1 MAGLNDHHKAAIQEK
16 SSLESAFVEA
26 LYTAFTENLNPHLPA
41 LTGFVGL
48 IEAAED
54 KDFGVLNEYNLA
66 RLPLS
71 IVGADK
77 VRYRTRIVDLL
88 HESILSQ
95 HMSDLTQEKIKDV
108 LKERGLGTLFQCSCG
123 VVVGSCDDVQAY
135 NGSEHHRDMDRLR
148 SAIDAD
154 GNPVKIVGST
164 EQIPVQTMDLHHN
177 GAEKRLFNRIDYL
190 TRSADC
196 GKTDY
201 PWLDKEVGEFVQ
213 ATQPTERVLA

>member
-1 MAGLNDHHKAAIQEK
+1 MTGLNDHHKAAIQK
-16 SSLESAFVEA
+16 ESFLDNAFVQT
-26 LYTAFTENLNPHLPA
+26 LYNAFTENLNPHLPA
-41 LTGFVGL
+41 FTGFVGL

-54 KDFGVLNEYNLA
+54 NDFGILNEYNLA

-95 HMSDLTQEKIKDV
+95 HMSDLTRENIKDV
-108 LKERGLGTLFQCSCG
+108 LKERGLGILFQCSCG
-123 VVVGSCDDVQAY
+123 VVVGSCGDVKAY
-135 NGSEHHRDMDRLR
+135 KGSEHHRDMDRLR

-154 GNPVKIVGST
+154 GNPVKFVGST

-177 GAEKRLFNRIDYL
+177 GAEKRLLNRIDDL
-190 TRSADC
+190 TRHADC
-196 GKTDY
+196 GKTYY
-201 PWLDKEVGEFVQ
+201 PWLDKKVGEFVQ

>member
-1 MAGLNDHHKAAIQEK
+1 MAGLNDHHKAVIQEK
-16 SSLESAFVEA
+16 SSLESAFVQT
-26 LYTAFTENLNPHLPA
+26 LYNAFTKNLNPHLPA

-54 KDFGVLNEYNLA
+54 NDFGILNEYNLA

-95 HMSDLTQEKIKDV
+95 HMSDLTQEKIEGAFKQ
-108 LKERGLGTLFQCSCG
+108 RGLGILFQCSCG

-135 NGSEHHRDMDRLR
+135 NGSEHHRDMDSLR

-154 GNPVKIVGST
+154 GNPVKFVGST

-177 GAEKRLFNRIDYL
+177 GAEKRLLNRIDDL
-190 TRSADC
+190 TRHADC

-201 PWLDKEVGEFVQ
+201 PWLDKKVGEFVQ